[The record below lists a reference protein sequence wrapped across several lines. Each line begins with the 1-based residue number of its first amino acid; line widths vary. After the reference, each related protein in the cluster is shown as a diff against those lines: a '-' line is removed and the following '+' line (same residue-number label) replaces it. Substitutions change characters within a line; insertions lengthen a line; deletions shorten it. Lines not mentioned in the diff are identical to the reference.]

1 MSSMENQFWNR
12 QDESACSS
20 FAGGKKSFWDFSI
33 RRHHDDLELKKKS
46 HKMCLLK
53 KYEVPMLPLKVVN
66 SVQFKWCVATCCV
79 LSKGSEL
86 TPGLYSTGG
95 RTKFTGLMWNA
106 QKLFLLSA
114 SIHIVFSLCVT
125 IVQLTGFVYIHAAIY
140 TRTVNCPPNQDK
152 RPLPT
157 H

>member
-66 SVQFKWCVATCCV
+66 SVQFKWCVEREIGSGHSLCTEQRQWANTRLVFHWGKDQVHWINVKCTEIIPFKCEYTYSVQSMCHNCTAHWICIHTC
-79 LSKGSEL
+79 SNIYTHSEL
-86 TPGLYSTGG
+86 SSKS
-95 RTKFTGLMWNA
+95 R
-106 QKLFLLSA
+106 
-114 SIHIVFSLCVT
+114 
-125 IVQLTGFVYIHAAIY
+125 
-140 TRTVNCPPNQDK
+140 
-152 RPLPT
+152 
-157 H
+157 